1 MVDLALDAGHG
12 GIDPGVVGPTG
23 LMEKECNF
31 YIAKKCEEI
40 LKGRGVT
47 VKQTRQEDS
56 FLSLSERVQIANDA
70 KAKYF
75 LSIHINSADVD
86 TAHGTE
92 AYVLAKGGEGEM
104 LAREVLSYLVGATGL
119 ADRGVKFANLVVLR
133 DTDMPAVLVEVCFIS
148 NPSEESLL
156 RDDDFKDKVALAIS
170 KGFLSYIGKPYKDS
184 ISLPSVNTST
194 PIISKSSALKDQA
207 KQWAKN
213 NNATPTFISLADLYW
228 NLYLS
233 HGGVNPVVAYAQSAL
248 ETGYGKF
255 GGKIDEGYKNPCGLK
270 TSTAKDD
277 SPSAHVKFNTWEDG
291 ISAHLDHLALYTGA
305 SDYPKE
311 HTKDPRHFLY
321 LLGKVKFVEDL
332 SGTWSSA
339 QDYGLKILE
348 IMSDI
353 QETVIKENFEN
364 SANAMEHNVDNSSI
378 NKDDSNTNNGDSV
391 VSIKNNLDKVSQEF
405 ELLKNHYSNV
415 YNNINELEKLMSGK
429 DMEII
434 KLIEE
439 NKELKSKILVYE
451 EVIENVLNMISQRIK
466 K

>member
-23 LMEKECNF
+23 LMEKECNL

-40 LKGRGVT
+40 LKGQGVT
-47 VKQTRQEDS
+47 VKQTRQDDS
-56 FLSLSERVQIANDA
+56 FLNLSGRVQIANDA

-75 LSIHINSADVD
+75 LSIHVNSADVD

-92 AYVLAKGGEGEM
+92 AYVLAKGGEGEK
-104 LAREVLSYLVGATGL
+104 LAREVLNYLVGATGL

-148 NPSEESLL
+148 NPAEESLL

-170 KGFLSYIGKPYKDS
+170 KGFLSYVGKPYKDN
-184 ISLPSVNTST
+184 ISLPPVNTST
-194 PIISKSSALKDQA
+194 PIISKPSALRDQA

-213 NNATPTFISLADLYW
+213 NNATPTFISLVDLYW

-233 HGGVNPVVAYAQSAL
+233 HGEVNPVIAYVQSAL

-255 GGKIDEGYKNPCGLK
+255 GGKIDESYKNPCGLK

-291 ISAHLDHLALYTGA
+291 ISAHLDHLALYAGV
-305 SDYPKE
+305 SGYPKE
-311 HTKDPRHFLY
+311 HTKDPRHFQY
-321 LLGKVKFVEDL
+321 LLGKVKSVEEL
-332 SGTWSSA
+332 SGTWTSA

-348 IMSDI
+348 LMSDI
-353 QETVIKENFEN
+353 QETVIKENFED
-364 SANAMEHNVDNSSI
+364 SANATDHNSDNSLVS
-378 NKDDSNTNNGDSV
+378 KDNSNTNDGNGV
-391 VSIKNNLDKVSQEF
+391 VSIKSNLDKVSHET
-405 ELLKNHYSNV
+405 ELLKNHYSDICNS
-415 YNNINELEKLMSGK
+415 IDELERLMSDK
-429 DMEII
+429 DMEIV
-434 KLIEE
+434 KLTKE
-439 NKELKSKILVYE
+439 NKDLKSKILVYE
-451 EVIENVLNMISQRIK
+451 EIIENVLGIIGQRIK